1 MIYYSHI
8 NEDNRV
14 ERELLKTSNCQS
26 VVAICGSGERVIS
39 LLDDEK
45 CEKVLVVDCNEE
57 ELFLLQLKLAAL
69 RVLPV
74 KEYLSFIGH
83 YSSTAKQR
91 LVQYQQA
98 RSYLHKAAVNF
109 WDHHQQFI
117 KAGILNAGY
126 FERFLKRIRPLL
138 NFCLG
143 RNSRHVF
150 EDGYN
155 MDSFPVRRWEL
166 LKKLFSIRFIYKLA
180 GNRDPA
186 FVGENADTGLIPEA
200 LDDSFKTG
208 KAAASF
214 MSHLVFKGSLR
225 QMDQTHFP
233 PSLREDVLSRIKYR
247 LLRGGLNVQYYHSD
261 LLEFL
266 RDLPVSNSKVFYSL
280 SDLLSF
286 TDFHY
291 LQQVLA
297 IIGNHGNLM
306 VSRSFLRNRLNS
318 RQLEEIS
325 QYGQLEQHPDSTGMY
340 QVVSIQ
346 SQMVCQ

>member
-14 ERELLKTSNCQS
+14 ERELLKTSNCHS

-45 CEKVLVVDCNEE
+45 CEKVLVVDYNEE

-69 RVLPV
+69 GVLKV
-74 KEYLSFIGH
+74 REYLSFIGH

-91 LVQYQQA
+91 LVHYQQA
-98 RSYLHKAAVNF
+98 REHLDRAAVNF

-117 KAGILNAGY
+117 QAGILNAGY
-126 FERFLKRIRPLL
+126 FERFLKRIRLLL

-143 RNSRHVF
+143 KNFRHVF
-150 EDGYN
+150 EDSYN
-155 MDSFPVRRWEL
+155 KDSFPVRRWQL
-166 LKKLFSIRFIYKLA
+166 LKKLFSIRLIYKLA

-186 FVGENADTGLIPEA
+186 FVGENADTRLIPEA

-208 KAAASF
+208 KAAGCF

-225 QMDQTHFP
+225 QMDQTNLP
-233 PSLREDVLSRIKYR
+233 PSLKEDVLHRIKSR
-247 LLRGGLNVQYYHSD
+247 LLSGRLNVQYYHSD
-261 LLEFL
+261 LLPFL
-266 RDLPVSNSKVFYSL
+266 RDLPPANSKVFYSL
-280 SDLLSF
+280 SDILSF
-286 TDFHY
+286 ADFNY
-291 LQQVLA
+291 LQQVLEV
-297 IIGNHGNLM
+297 IGNHECLI

-318 RQLEEIS
+318 RQLEVIS
-325 QYGQLEQHPDSTGMY
+325 QYGQLDQHPDSTGMY
-340 QVVSIQ
+340 QVVSIH
-346 SQMVCQ
+346 SGVLCQ